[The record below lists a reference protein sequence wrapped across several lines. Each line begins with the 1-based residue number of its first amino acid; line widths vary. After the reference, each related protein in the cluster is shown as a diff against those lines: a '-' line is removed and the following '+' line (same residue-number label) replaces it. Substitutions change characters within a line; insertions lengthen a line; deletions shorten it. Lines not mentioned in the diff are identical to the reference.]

1 MGNAHLPAVPL
12 NHRTVLSNIIDL
24 YVVREV
30 EYIALGLGQ
39 LGRVLDSQSG
49 DDLCRHPH

>member
-1 MGNAHLPAVPL
+1 MGTAYLPAVPL

-24 YVVREV
+24 HVIREV
-30 EYIALGLGQ
+30 EHIALGLGQ

-49 DDLCRHPH
+49 DDLVSHPH